1 MQIKEGAENL
11 RKVAKDKKSVSDVNH
26 IVKKS
31 INKLSE
37 LQAELQELDSQL
49 LVTQGNLPTS
59 PLVGKY
65 QLIQINTN
73 HCKKC
78 TFIIIISMMKLLYKH
93 FIIFCSKSFYVM
105 KWNSCFLYLQWP
117 CFRCNII
124 SGSTRCSQHSW

>member
-59 PLVGKY
+59 PLVGQYKSKLKNISLKY
-65 QLIQINTN
+65 LITTQY
-73 HCKKC
+73 
-78 TFIIIISMMKLLYKH
+78 SY
-93 FIIFCSKSFYVM
+93 
-105 KWNSCFLYLQWP
+105 
-117 CFRCNII
+117 
-124 SGSTRCSQHSW
+124 